1 MSDATYEFLLSL
13 SIIFPFSLCAL
24 KFKQIPVSFHPLV
37 YVISLGL
44 VNEII
49 TYCFFRSGNA
59 IPTNTY
65 NLLEYIF
72 YCWQFRNWKHIL
84 RKKLSYY
91 LVTGSVALFWITDEI
106 ILGKLNTF
114 TSFFLILYP
123 FLLVLLAVN
132 ELNFLVANEH
142 GNVLKNSIFLFCIAI
157 IIFYAYRILSEI
169 FYRYTEDH
177 ELQNSI
183 FNIQAYVNV
192 LFNILLTFV
201 VLCIPKKRTITLR

>member
-1 MSDATYEFLLSL
+1 MSDATYRFLLSL
-13 SIIFPFSLCAL
+13 SIIFPFSVSVFRL
-24 KFKQIPVSFHPLV
+24 KHIPWSYHPLV
-37 YVISLGL
+37 YIIGLGL

-49 TYCFFRSGNA
+49 TYYFFRSGNA
-59 IPTNTY
+59 IPTNIY

-84 RKKLSYY
+84 RGNFSYY
-91 LVTGSVALFWITDEI
+91 LVTGSVTLFWITDEI

-142 GNVLKNSIFLFCIAI
+142 GNVLKNSIFLFCIAV
-157 IIFYAYRILSEI
+157 IIFYAYRILSEV

-177 ELQNSI
+177 KLQNRI
-183 FNIQAYVNV
+183 FYIQAYVNV
-192 LFNILLTFV
+192 LFNILLTLV
-201 VLCIPKKRTITLR
+201 VLCIPKKRVITLR